1 MKKLFVLATML
12 IASFVASAQGLIET
26 VYLKNGNVIK
36 GDIVE
41 FQPNKSIKMET
52 ADGSLFVFEYKD
64 IEKVTR
70 ERHEVRVNYHHR
82 PHRSHDVK
90 FHDAEEQA
98 PVFGLKKGYRGF
110 VSAESML
117 GDIIGLSMSST
128 HGAQLNEK
136 IFIGGGVGMIIGSD
150 WEDGYSLFPVYADFR
165 VDFLNKKISPFM
177 ELKSGAVFAAQ
188 GTTGFYG
195 DFSFGCRFK
204 RCSVSFGVNS
214 IPGEAEYYAD
224 YYPYTTDYNTDGYY
238 YYCSETD
245 YFRQFNFVTKFT
257 FEF

>member
-70 ERHEVRVNYHHR
+70 ERHDERVNYHHR
-82 PHRSHDVK
+82 PHRSHDAK
-90 FHDAEEQA
+90 FHDAEEQVPA
-98 PVFGLKKGYRGF
+98 FGLKKGYRGF

-117 GDIIGLSMSST
+117 GDILGLSMSST
-128 HGAQLNEK
+128 HGAQLNDK
-136 IFIGGGVGMIIGSD
+136 IFVGGGVGMIIGSD
-150 WEDGYSLFPVYADFR
+150 WEEGYSLFPVYADFR

-188 GTTGFYG
+188 GTTGFYA

-204 RCSVSFGVNS
+204 RCSVSLGLNT
-214 IPGEAEYYAD
+214 IPGMDEYYYD
-224 YYPYTTDYNTDGYY
+224 NNYYPNDDYVSY
-238 YYCSETD
+238 YYCSETT